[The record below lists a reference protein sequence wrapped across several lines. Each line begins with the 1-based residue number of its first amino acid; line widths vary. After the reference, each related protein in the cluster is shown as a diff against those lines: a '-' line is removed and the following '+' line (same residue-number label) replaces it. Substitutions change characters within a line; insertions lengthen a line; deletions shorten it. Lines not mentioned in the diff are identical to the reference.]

1 MRARPITCPAM
12 KALLGSLLCYVL
24 FASQCFALKGGPP
37 YPTTAA
43 SLTGTYAAVMVPNP
57 VESPFTNSIGLFSVV
72 FPQTGLGSGTLII
85 FQTGQTY
92 TGTIQGLIDPK
103 GASIS
108 ALLNATFPYLITI
121 QTGTDDNGNPI
132 FTTETVVAVASGQLF
147 GKVKSNFRIIGTADV
162 QFSLTVNNVD
172 SEVIY
177 DVFGFKQA

>member
-1 MRARPITCPAM
+1 M
-12 KALLGSLLCYVL
+12 KAILGSLLCFVL
-24 FASQCFALKGGPP
+24 FASECFALKGGPP
-37 YPTTAA
+37 YPVGTVVT
-43 SLTGTYAAVMVPNP
+43 TGTYAAVMVPDP
-57 VESPFTNSIGLFSVV
+57 VHSPGTNSIGLFSAV
-72 FPQTGLGSGTLII
+72 FPQTGLGTGTLII

-92 TGTIQGLIDPK
+92 IGTIQGLIDPK
-103 GASIS
+103 GAVIS
-108 ALLNATFPYLITI
+108 ALLNATFPYLITV

-147 GKVKSNFRIIGTADV
+147 GKVTTNLRILGTADV

>member
-1 MRARPITCPAM
+1 M

-37 YPTTAA
+37 YPGNAA
-43 SLTGTYAAVMVPNP
+43 SLVGTYAGILTPNP
-57 VESPFTNSIGLFSVV
+57 IASPGTNSIGLFSAV
-72 FPQTGLGSGTLII
+72 FPQTGLGTGTLVI

-103 GASIS
+103 GAVLS
-108 ALLNATFPYLITI
+108 ALLYATFPYVITI
-121 QTGTDDNGNPI
+121 QTSTDSNGNPV

-147 GKVKSNFRIIGTADV
+147 GKVQTNFRITGLADV